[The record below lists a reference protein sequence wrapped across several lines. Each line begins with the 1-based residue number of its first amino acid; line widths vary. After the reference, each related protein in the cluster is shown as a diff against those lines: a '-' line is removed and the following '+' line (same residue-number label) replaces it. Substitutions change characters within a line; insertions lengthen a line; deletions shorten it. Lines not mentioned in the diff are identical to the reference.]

1 MNTYEKAVESVSQRL
16 KNMTRIEIKSL
27 EEACREAAT
36 GSVVEPGEISEKDLN
51 DVLTRFINEETKI
64 ALIKAGYTVPGS
76 VEEKRLLMEL
86 FFDATLRAEVLPHQI
101 KKEIMECL
109 AGTSEA
115 EVRATNAQKTTRI
128 INETIDDDVKI
139 AGLKSKTELTDAS
152 VRHSEGEVA
161 AMQRISELED
171 KISELTAQR
180 NYTEQRDYRNDRK
193 AAEQARQADVAQAQE
208 EMKNRNEERK
218 KQLQLQIEEEIV
230 TAHENIARVV
240 PLFVKKILFYRG
252 NQ

>member
-1 MNTYEKAVESVSQRL
+1 MDTYEKAVEGVSQRI
-16 KNMTRIEIKSL
+16 KNMTRAEIKSL
-27 EEACREAAT
+27 EEACHKAAT
-36 GSVVEPGEISEKDLN
+36 GTVIEPNEISERELN
-51 DVLTRFINEETKI
+51 DTLSRYIDVEIKV
-64 ALIKAGYTVPGS
+64 ALIKAGYTIPNS

-101 KKEIMECL
+101 KREIAECL
-109 AGTSEA
+109 ADTSEA
-115 EVRATNAQKTTRI
+115 EVRRANAEQTNRI
-128 INETIDDDVKI
+128 ITETTDDKVQI
-139 AGLKSKTELTDAS
+139 AGLQSKTELTDAS

-180 NYTEQRDYRNDRK
+180 NYTEQRDYRYDRK

-218 KQLQLQIEEEIV
+218 KQLQLQIEDKIITSQEKLAQV
-230 TAHENIARVV
+230 L
-240 PLFVKKILFYRG
+240 PLFVTKVLLYHG
-252 NQ
+252 DQ